1 MDSTA
6 QYLSL
11 KALSKRSSLSI
22 KTQRTFLYHQE
33 CPLPYYRMPR
43 KILVRVDEFDDWLAK
58 FRVHN
63 PQLNLDAIV
72 NDLIS
77 DL

>member
-1 MDSTA
+1 
-6 QYLSL
+6 
-11 KALSKRSSLSI
+11 
-22 KTQRTFLYHQE
+22 
-33 CPLPYYRMPR
+33 MPS